1 MQHNPFIIFNFRSLI
16 SDKEEGVT
24 KEHRVQEL
32 GHYAQT
38 EMVWGQWKA
47 TSIPASMKSVGHIA
61 TNSLTTEQ

>member
-1 MQHNPFIIFNFRSLI
+1 M
-16 SDKEEGVT
+16 T

-47 TSIPASMKSVGHIA
+47 AGIPASMKSVGV
-61 TNSLTTEQ
+61 SLGH